1 MEFVPPPPASL
12 PPLPLA
18 ANNTPWLAEVVTAHE
33 QLISIFNSA
42 RHALNLDES
51 DPVKL
56 RFHLDRASTVMVP
69 VIEALVSQSTL
80 PDEHITIPIG
90 SFLCFQIRALIFY
103 RCRHHHTATITSSL
117 F

>member
-12 PPLPLA
+12 PPLPLV
-18 ANNTPWLAEVVTAHE
+18 ANNTPWPAEVVTAHE
-33 QLISIFNSA
+33 QLISTFNSA

-56 RFHLDRASTVMVP
+56 RFHLDRASTIMVS

-80 PDEHITIPIG
+80 PDEHIVSLAQGVG
-90 SFLCFQIRALIFY
+90 SLVVYLRNTLEGAEV
-103 RCRHHHTATITSSL
+103 R
-117 F
+117 